1 MGQFF
6 CQSFLGNLARCPSQN
21 LQLFMMFVVSVLIV
35 GLYTQ
40 QTKMRIKS
48 SSPTGFLETSFLLF
62 YFFICGSAVF
72 FFMLNFG

>member
-1 MGQFF
+1 MGNFF

-62 YFFICGSAVF
+62 YFFYLWKCC